1 MKKKYI
7 NPKVSTMPLND
18 MTPLMAGS
26 PRNGE
31 WVVGGDDE
39 VVGGQ
44 GAKPNMNPFAPDTDD
59 DEQKKSIWE

>member
-7 NPKVSTMPLND
+7 NPKVSTTRLND

-26 PRNGE
+26 PGDDD
-31 WVVGGDDE
+31 WVVGGDNE
-39 VVGGQ
+39 VVVGQ

-59 DEQKKSIWE
+59 EQKESIWE